1 MPRPAPPP
9 HLATTTPVLSVG
21 DAVGQEPTRPVI
33 PPRSQ
38 KATRPAHSV
47 DGPRRTAESEANAA
61 GDDERLTT
69 THYPAS
75 LGERGEL
82 AALQLERGTTEQ
94 VQACLGRGD
103 AGATGRAGG
112 RVRDVQAAARVRTKA
127 APRGHGEPVRDV
139 AVDLPVMCAHTGGHA
154 GEEVIERDDAI
165 ERRVGTQGFQGA
177 HAPAADPEIDIAAPV
192 ELQPERRAS
201 RAGGSGTGRR
211 APLSREL
218 CRGQPDGGEEQ
229 DTADQLPHTKPPR
242 EE

>member
-1 MPRPAPPP
+1 MIR
-9 HLATTTPVLSVG
+9 
-21 DAVGQEPTRPVI
+21 R
-33 PPRSQ
+33 PPRS
-38 KATRPAHSV
+38 TLFPY
-47 DGPRRTAESEANAA
+47 
-61 GDDERLTT
+61 TT
-69 THYPAS
+69 LFRS
-75 LGERGEL
+75 
-82 AALQLERGTTEQ
+82 
-94 VQACLGRGD
+94 
-103 AGATGRAGG
+103 

-165 ERRVGTQGFQGA
+165 ERRLGKQGFQGE

-192 ELQPERRAS
+192 ELQPERRAI
-201 RAGGSGTGRR
+201 RAGGGTGRR